1 MADADRDARDARD
14 LAWLEH
20 IWLVTL
26 VFVAFPL
33 IFTPGTD
40 ANAWLVTG
48 AMIVAFLVLY
58 VWAERVALPAA
69 YVPIGLITALGIGGA
84 YLNSGATVFLIF
96 VSAFIA
102 HAVAP
107 RIALWLIGALALAV
121 AFIGLTLP
129 AAFPYGLVA
138 VTPAFLFVIVIGL
151 AEIYN
156 AQRARADVRLRLA
169 QEEIE
174 RLATVAERERIARD
188 LHDLLGHTLS
198 VIVLKAELASRLM
211 ERDPKRAAV
220 EVDEVERISR
230 TALAE
235 VRAAV
240 SGYRGLRLAT
250 ELEGARRTLEA
261 AGIAVE
267 TDVDGVELPD
277 ARDEVL
283 ALAVREA
290 ITNVIR
296 HADARTVHIE
306 LRNRR
311 DGVRLTVTDDGR
323 GGDAPE
329 GSGLR
334 GMRERLAAFGGR
346 LERDGASGTRLQI
359 VLPPSA

>member
-1 MADADRDARDARD
+1 MDDELSNRIG
-14 LAWLEH
+14 WIEH
-20 IWLVTL
+20 IWLVSL
-26 VFVAFPL
+26 FFVFFPL

-40 ANAWLVTG
+40 ATDWLVTG
-48 AMIVAFLVLY
+48 ALVAAFLALY
-58 VWAERVALPAA
+58 VWVHLADARAAL
-69 YVPIGLITALGIGGA
+69 VPLVLITLLGIGGA
-84 YLNSGATVFLIF
+84 YINSGTTIFLIF
-96 VSAFIA
+96 VAAFAA
-102 HAVAP
+102 HGLPPRRAMWAVAGLAA
-107 RIALWLIGALALAV
+107 IVVVIGV
-121 AFIGLTLP
+121 TLQAP
-129 AAFPYGLVA
+129 MPYGLAA

-156 AQRARADVRLRLA
+156 AQRGRSDARLRLA
-169 QEEIE
+169 QDEIE

-211 ERDPKRAAV
+211 ERDPARAAT
-220 EVDEVERISR
+220 EVADVERISR
-230 TALAE
+230 TALTE

-240 SGYRGLRLAT
+240 QGYRGQSLAR
-250 ELEGARRTLEA
+250 ELEGARRTLAA

-267 TDVDGVELPD
+267 TDIEAVELPE

-290 ITNVIR
+290 ITNIIR
-296 HADARTVHIE
+296 HSSAHSVRIE
-306 LRNRR
+306 LQSRSE
-311 DGVRLTVTDDGR
+311 GVRLTVADDGR

-334 GMRERLAAFGGR
+334 GMRERLAAFGGS
-346 LERDGASGTRLQI
+346 LERDTTTGTRLSI